1 MDYNHPYCEVSID
14 GYTIAEVYN
23 DNEYG
28 NKVILYESNK
38 CDIELGDFT
47 AVLDFCSYYIKKSI
61 PKNYLVRY
69 IEIMHNK
76 KQFIFSLYN
85 SAISASLLYIAS
97 LNECL
102 MVDENTLFDDFID
115 MEYLFKNF
123 ISLLDSGHLEN
134 VPIEVIHELVHE
146 IEIADLPLT
155 KQQRA
160 ILERHASPSPP
171 PNFSP

>member
-1 MDYNHPYCEVSID
+1 MVSLLVFSSHDLQSIRNNRYFSRMDYNHAILPKYQCD

-38 CDIELGDFT
+38 CDIELGVILL

-76 KQFIFSLYN
+76 KQFIFQF
-85 SAISASLLYIAS
+85 
-97 LNECL
+97 
-102 MVDENTLFDDFID
+102 V
-115 MEYLFKNF
+115 
-123 ISLLDSGHLEN
+123 
-134 VPIEVIHELVHE
+134 
-146 IEIADLPLT
+146 
-155 KQQRA
+155 
-160 ILERHASPSPP
+160 
-171 PNFSP
+171 